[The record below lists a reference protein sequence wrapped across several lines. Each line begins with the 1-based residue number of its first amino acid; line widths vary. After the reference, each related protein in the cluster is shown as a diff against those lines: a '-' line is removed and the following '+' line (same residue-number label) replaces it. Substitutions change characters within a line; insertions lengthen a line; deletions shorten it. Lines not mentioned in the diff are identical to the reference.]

1 MSDYPQLPQRI
12 PRSIWFVGL
21 LGLII
26 FFLLQI
32 LPIFLSPSESGSAES
47 ASIISRKEAAA
58 KAAAFAKS
66 RFHEPII
73 TTHTVHQSDSL
84 LYGYLSKENK
94 LNDYAKTYDSKF
106 PTDTFQTEVAME
118 SGTLFVQ
125 AHMESGQVTGWTYLP
140 ANTGAKTR
148 SNYMSDWSRLMTA
161 RQAAVSASGF
171 RLSDLKDAAVAGNVV
186 TIQPKGYA
194 IGDAA
199 LVVKVTVD
207 WPVAA
212 SNPVI
217 LKYESKFIPPDSYT
231 SYVQKQKSLAST
243 LSLYGS
249 MLMNA
254 LLFLLAIVTAI
265 RIRKIALFRRG
276 LVLCL
281 LFLGFYI
288 VNNYNMADGIRAT
301 LGARAN
307 TDNLTAG
314 GLIVSNIFTILMGL
328 AIWFSLVSGDGLWR
342 RFGKPL
348 WLRYGEPA
356 YGSHVWSSMK
366 ISYPIAFALLGAQT
380 ILLLGIDQ
388 SIGSWS
394 TTSVDSSP
402 YNMALPLLFP
412 LLAWC
417 AAISE
422 EALYRLFGIAVF
434 ERLFKRRFLA
444 CLMPTVIWALGHVS
458 YPVFPAY
465 SRLIELT
472 IVGLLFCW
480 IFIRFGFIT
489 AVFTHAIL
497 DTVLMSFD
505 LLFMGTAIN
514 VIAALVYLV
523 LPVAVAWVIMKV
535 ARRREAV
542 DIKS

>member
-1 MSDYPQLPQRI
+1 MTDYPLLPQRI
-12 PRSIWFVGL
+12 PRSIKFVGL
-21 LGLII
+21 VGLIMFI
-26 FFLLQI
+26 LLQI
-32 LPIFLSPSESGSAES
+32 VPIFVSPSDSGSSES
-47 ASIISRKEAAA
+47 SSVLTREEATT
-58 KAAAFAKS
+58 KAVAFAKS
-66 RFHEPII
+66 RFNEPISQ
-73 TTHTVHQSDSL
+73 THTVHQSDSM
-84 LYGYLSKENK
+84 LYGYLSKEQK
-94 LNDYAKTYDSKF
+94 LDSYGKTYDSKF
-106 PTDTFQTEVAME
+106 PTDTFQTEISMK

-125 AHMESGQVTGWTYLP
+125 VHMESGQVTGWTYLP
-140 ANTGAKTR
+140 AYTETKTKN
-148 SNYMSDWSRLMTA
+148 NYMSDWSRLMAA
-161 RQAAVSASGF
+161 RQAAVTASGF
-171 RLSDLKDAAVAGNVV
+171 RLSDLKDSTVSGNVV
-186 TIQPKGYA
+186 TLRPKGYT

-199 LVVKVTVD
+199 LTVKVTVD
-207 WPVAA
+207 WPATAA
-212 SNPVI
+212 KPIIFNYEPKFNAPV
-217 LKYESKFIPPDSYT
+217 SYT
-231 SYVQKQKSLAST
+231 SYVQEQKELAST

-254 LLFLLAIVTAI
+254 LLFLLAIITAI

-288 VNNYNMADGIRAT
+288 ANNYNMADGIRAT
-301 LGARAN
+301 LGIRAN
-307 TDNLTAG
+307 TEALTAG
-314 GLIVSNIFTILMGL
+314 GVFISNIVTVLMGL
-328 AIWFSLVSGDGLWR
+328 AIWFSLVTGDGLWR
-342 RFGKPL
+342 RIGKPL
-348 WLRYGEPA
+348 WLRYGEPG
-356 YGSHVWSSMK
+356 YGRHVWSSMK
-366 ISYPIAFALLGAQT
+366 ISYPLAFALLGAQT
-380 ILLLGIDQ
+380 ILLLGLDR

-422 EALYRLFGIAVF
+422 EALYRLFGIALF
-434 ERLFKRRFLA
+434 ERLFRRRFLG

-505 LLFMGTAIN
+505 LLMMGSAMN
-514 VIAALVYLV
+514 VIAAVVYLV
-523 LPVAVAWVIMKV
+523 LPVAVAWVLMKV
-535 ARRREAV
+535 AGRREAV
-542 DIKS
+542 G

>member
-1 MSDYPQLPQRI
+1 MSDYPLLPQRI
-12 PRSIWFVGL
+12 PRSIMFVGL

-26 FFLLQI
+26 FLLLQI
-32 LPIFLSPSESGSAES
+32 VPLFVSSPDSSSAES
-47 ASIISRKEAAA
+47 SSVLSREEAAA
-58 KAAAFAKS
+58 KAIAFAKS
-66 RFHEPII
+66 RFNEPISS
-73 TTHTVHQSDSL
+73 THTVHQSDSM
-84 LYGYLSKENK
+84 LYGYLSKEHK
-94 LNDYAKTYDSKF
+94 VDTYGQTYDSRF
-106 PTDTFQTEVAME
+106 PTDTFQTEIAMK

-125 AHMESGQVTGWTYLP
+125 VHMENGQVTGWTYLP
-140 ANTGAKTR
+140 VSTGTKAKDH
-148 SNYMSDWSRLMTA
+148 YLSDWSRLMTA
-161 RQAAVSASGF
+161 RQAAVATSGF
-171 RLSDLKDAAVAGNVV
+171 RLSDLKDAKVAGNVV
-186 TIQPKGYA
+186 TIQPKGYS

-199 LVVKVTVD
+199 LTVKVTVD
-207 WPVAA
+207 WPA
-212 SNPVI
+212 SASKPVI
-217 LKYESKFIPPDSYT
+217 MKYEPKFRAPDSYT
-231 SYVQKQKSLAST
+231 SYVQQQKNLAST

-254 LLFLLAIVTAI
+254 LLFLLAIITAI

-301 LGARAN
+301 LGARPN
-307 TDNLTAG
+307 TEALTAG
-314 GLIVSNIFTILMGL
+314 GLIISNIFTVLMGL

-342 RFGKPL
+342 RLGKPL
-348 WLRYGEPA
+348 WLRYGEPS
-356 YGSHVWSSMK
+356 YGGHVWSSMK
-366 ISYPIAFALLGAQT
+366 ISYPLAFALLGAQT
-380 ILLLGIDQ
+380 ILLLTLDR

-394 TTSVDSSP
+394 TTSVESSP

-422 EALYRLFGIAVF
+422 EALYRLFGIAIF
-434 ERLFKRRFLA
+434 ERLFRRRFIA
-444 CLMPTVIWALGHVS
+444 CLVPTVIWALGHVS

-505 LLFMGTAIN
+505 LLMIGSVLNVLAAI
-514 VIAALVYLV
+514 VYLV
-523 LPVAVAWVIMKV
+523 LPVGIAWVLMKV
-535 ARRREAV
+535 AGRREARV
-542 DIKS
+542 

>member
-1 MSDYPQLPQRI
+1 MSDYPLLPQRI
-12 PRSIWFVGL
+12 PRSIMFVGL

-26 FFLLQI
+26 FLLLQI
-32 LPIFLSPSESGSAES
+32 VPIFISPSESGSAES
-47 ASIISRKEAAA
+47 SSVITREEAAA

-66 RFHEPII
+66 RFKEPISA
-73 TTHTVHQSDSL
+73 THTVHQSDSM
-84 LYGYLSKENK
+84 LYGYLSKEHK
-94 LNDYAKTYDSKF
+94 LNVYSKTYDSKF
-106 PTDTFQTEVAME
+106 PTDTFQTEVRMK

-125 AHMESGQVTGWTYLP
+125 VHMENGQVTSWIYLP
-140 ANTGAKTR
+140 ANTGEKTR
-148 SNYMSDWSRLMTA
+148 NNYMSDWSRLMAA

-171 RLSDLKDAAVAGNVV
+171 RLSDLKDASVAGNVV
-186 TIQPKGYA
+186 TIRPKGYA

-199 LVVKVTVD
+199 LTIKITVD
-207 WPVAA
+207 WPASA

-217 LKYESKFIPPDSYT
+217 LKYEPKFNAPDSYT
-231 SYVQKQKSLAST
+231 TYVQKQKNLAST

-254 LLFLLAIVTAI
+254 LLFLLAIVYAI

-301 LGARAN
+301 LGVRSN
-307 TDNLTAG
+307 TDSLTAG
-314 GLIVSNIFTILMGL
+314 GVIISNIFTVFMGL

-342 RFGKPL
+342 RIGKPL
-348 WLRYGEPA
+348 WLRFGEPA
-356 YGSHVWSSMK
+356 YGNHVWSSMK
-366 ISYPIAFALLGAQT
+366 ISYPLSFALLGAQT
-380 ILLLGIDQ
+380 ILLLGLDQ
-388 SIGSWS
+388 FIGSWS
-394 TTSVDSSP
+394 TTSVDSST

-434 ERLFKRRFLA
+434 ERLFRRRFLA
-444 CLMPTVIWALGHVS
+444 CLVPTVIWALGHVS

-505 LLFMGTAIN
+505 LLMMGTAIN
-514 VIAALVYLV
+514 IIAALVYLA

-535 ARRREAV
+535 AGRREAV
-542 DIKS
+542 G

>member
-1 MSDYPQLPQRI
+1 MSDYPLLPQRI
-12 PRSIWFVGL
+12 PRSIWFIGL

-26 FFLLQI
+26 FLLLQI
-32 LPIFLSPSESGSAES
+32 VPIFLSPSESGSAES
-47 ASIISRKEAAA
+47 STVITREEAAA
-58 KAAAFAKS
+58 KASAFAKS
-66 RFHEPII
+66 RFNEPISAA
-73 TTHTVHQSDSL
+73 HTVHQSDSM
-84 LYGYLSKENK
+84 LYGYLSKEHK
-94 LNDYAKTYDSKF
+94 LDTYGKTYDTKF
-106 PTDTFQTEVAME
+106 PTDTFQTEVKMK

-125 AHMESGQVTGWTYLP
+125 VHMENGQVTSWTYLP
-140 ANTGAKTR
+140 ANTGVKTKT
-148 SNYMSDWSRLMTA
+148 NYMSDWSRLMTA

-171 RLSDLKDAAVAGNVV
+171 RLSDLKDASVAGNVV
-186 TIQPKGYA
+186 TIRPKGYA
-194 IGDAA
+194 IGDAS
-199 LVVKVTVD
+199 LTVKVTVD
-207 WPVAA
+207 WPASA
-212 SNPVI
+212 SNPII
-217 LKYESKFIPPDSYT
+217 LKYEPKFNAPDSYT
-231 SYVQKQKSLAST
+231 SYVQKQKNLAST

-254 LLFLLAIVTAI
+254 LLFLLAIITAI

-301 LGARAN
+301 LGVRSN
-307 TDNLTAG
+307 TDALTTG
-314 GLIVSNIFTILMGL
+314 GVIISNIFTILMGL

-342 RFGKPL
+342 RLGKPL
-348 WLRYGEPA
+348 WYRFGEPA
-356 YGSHVWSSMK
+356 YGSHVWRSMK
-366 ISYPIAFALLGAQT
+366 ISYPLAFALLGAQT
-380 ILLLGIDQ
+380 ILLLGLDQ

-394 TTSVDSSP
+394 TTSVESSP

-434 ERLFKRRFLA
+434 ERLFRRRFLA
-444 CLMPTVIWALGHVS
+444 CLLPTVIWALGHVS

-505 LLFMGTAIN
+505 LLLMGTAVN
-514 VIAALVYLV
+514 VIAAIIYLV
-523 LPVAVAWVIMKV
+523 LPVAIAWVMMKV
-535 ARRREAV
+535 AGWREAQV
-542 DIKS
+542 